1 MTPLYPPLTKIRFHL
16 GPTLGREPRVEI
28 GYYVRPG
35 WRGRHW
41 ITTKRAKSS
50 AGWWVPTEDIIG
62 RVK

>member
-1 MTPLYPPLTKIRFHL
+1 VTPLYPPLTKIHFRTGAAL
-16 GPTLGREPRVEI
+16 SRVPVIKI

-41 ITTKRAKSS
+41 IAVKRTKSA